1 MAPDNPILSQS
12 LFIST
17 FSSVFDCGAPSQLHL
32 FHKLWCGL
40 RGPANYFWP
49 FTFIAK
55 LLGQKMYAQHI
66 VCYSSYTPCLNLLNR
81 FLSQMQNWHCV
92 SKATSNLIHTGLE
105 TTTLKWSSLFH
116 KYQPPQSL
124 LSDALQPSPTLQTNK
139 RGKKHP
145 GTDIFLIVHIVS
157 QCSYCFYFSLF
168 YPESLSVFKL
178 LDITSIN
185 SYPKSWA
192 TEELSSVQSQ
202 IFNHLFIKWLPA
214 MWQAGDAVILSTQS
228 RADHLHLNSKTPNP
242 KLSLLFFTDVTC
254 LVLLFALLL
263 MSSWFSNTLLL
274 AWFPEKQTP
283 KRSACTKL
291 VRECS
296 WDPQPWKSVEEGK
309 IGKREKLDCDAVS
322 WGLRLTLHGVL
333 ISELAELELGHWSGA
348 WPWARQLSS
357 VQAIHVRNWQLRMTV
372 TGTLASGW
380 ISPSFLNGH
389 LGITSQCLPHS
400 RGLKHINSQRN
411 TETGGKQTKILI
423 LSQSLI
429 MWS

>member
-139 RGKKHP
+139 RGEKAFWHWHFS
-145 GTDIFLIVHIVS
+145 D
-157 QCSYCFYFSLF
+157 CAYCFSVLSLFLFFSLLPREF
-168 YPESLSVFKL
+168 VNFQAIRYNFHQL
-178 LDITSIN
+178 L
-185 SYPKSWA
+185 PK
-192 TEELSSVQSQ
+192 ELG
-202 IFNHLFIKWLPA
+202 NW
-214 MWQAGDAVILSTQS
+214 G
-228 RADHLHLNSKTPNP
+228 
-242 KLSLLFFTDVTC
+242 
-254 LVLLFALLL
+254 ALLSPIPNL
-263 MSSWFSNTLLL
+263 
-274 AWFPEKQTP
+274 
-283 KRSACTKL
+283 
-291 VRECS
+291 
-296 WDPQPWKSVEEGK
+296 QPS
-309 IGKREKLDCDAVS
+309 IY
-322 WGLRLTLHGVL
+322 
-333 ISELAELELGHWSGA
+333 
-348 WPWARQLSS
+348 
-357 VQAIHVRNWQLRMTV
+357 
-372 TGTLASGW
+372 
-380 ISPSFLNGH
+380 
-389 LGITSQCLPHS
+389 
-400 RGLKHINSQRN
+400 
-411 TETGGKQTKILI
+411 
-423 LSQSLI
+423 
-429 MWS
+429 